1 VLDYRTN
8 PAAVDAHVRATI
20 DRILLL
26 TPHLADRLRAQ
37 LGPYLGTYPDLAY
50 AKPRTG
56 LIGVRPQLGTSK
68 SGSDPGFS

>member
-26 TPHLADRLRAQ
+26 TPHLAERLLAQ
-37 LGPYLGTYPDLAY
+37 MGP
-50 AKPRTG
+50 
-56 LIGVRPQLGTSK
+56 
-68 SGSDPGFS
+68 